1 MGRLLLVVRLVA
13 RDVRRR
19 PAETLTFLVAVTVA
33 AAALTL
39 GMSTRDAVENGYART
54 RAVTAGPDVTVITTA
69 ADPAPV
75 ARAVASTPG
84 VAAQAAPVF
93 AFDATIEARG
103 QHAHSSVEG
112 RGTEPDVVDRPFV
125 TSGAWV
131 RPGGAVVERG
141 FAKALGIG
149 VGDSIT
155 VGPVAPGSAKQQ
167 RTYGVVGLAVSAAT
181 SVYPWSD
188 WAQGPGP
195 SDFGGRVWLTAA
207 DARTAAGGTPG
218 VSVINVRLDDPGATK
233 RWQDTA
239 FPRDERGAAWVNT
252 HRWQGVLTTDTAMI
266 EYTQPTLVV
275 GGWLL
280 ATAAMVTLAGLA
292 TARAG
297 RDNRR
302 AALLKAVGAGPGT
315 VTAVMLAQHL
325 LLTLLATGLGLAAG
339 TLAAPRLVDPSAG
352 LLDAVGTPGTGTVFA
367 AVFLAVVVA
376 VAGALGPA
384 LRAARA
390 STVRGLADPAYT
402 PTRHPH
408 LNALT
413 ARLPTPLLLG
423 VRLLARRPGRAVL
436 GAAGTAATTVMVTAV
451 LAFHTDLRTAPDFRR
466 FGPIEVRSDQTGKV
480 LLAVTLVLVALSAL
494 NTVLL
499 GWGCAVQAR
508 HSLTVA
514 RTLGAGPGQVVS
526 ALCVAQLLP
535 AVPAV
540 AAGVPVGLLLYWFF
554 GSQVTPPGGWLL
566 GAGCGIL
573 LTVAALTALPAW
585 AHTRGPAA
593 RALGA

>member
-1 MGRLLLVVRLVA
+1 MGRLLLVGRLVL

-19 PAETLTFLVAVTVA
+19 PAEGLVFLVAVTVA

-39 GMSTRDAVENGYART
+39 GLATRGAVENGYAKT
-54 RAVTAGPDVTVITTA
+54 RAATAGPDVIAVTTA

-75 ARAVASTPG
+75 TRAIARTPG
-84 VAAQAAPVF
+84 VAAQSAPVF
-93 AFDATIEARG
+93 AFDATVRARG
-103 QHAHSSVEG
+103 LDAHSSVEG
-112 RGTEPDVVDRPFV
+112 RGAGPDVVDRPLV
-125 TSGAWV
+125 TSGVWV

-149 VGDSIT
+149 VGDNLAI
-155 VGPVAPGSAKQQ
+155 GSRSYA
-167 RTYGVVGLAVSAAT
+167 VVGLAVSAAT

-195 SDFGGRVWLTAA
+195 SDFGGRVWLTSA
-207 DARTAAGGTPG
+207 DARAAAGGAPG
-218 VSVINVRLDDPGATK
+218 VYVINVRLDDPGATK

-239 FPRDERGAAWVNT
+239 FSRDDRGAAWVNT
-252 HRWQGVLTTDTAMI
+252 HTWRNVLGTDTAMI
-266 EYTQPTLVV
+266 EFTQPTLVV

-292 TARAG
+292 AARAG

-315 VTAVMLAQHL
+315 VTAVLLAQYL

-352 LLDAVGTPGTGTVFA
+352 LLDTVGAPTTGTVFA
-367 AVFLAVVVA
+367 AAFLAVVVA
-376 VAGALGPA
+376 VAGVLGPA

-390 STVRGLADPAYT
+390 TTVRGLAGPALT

-423 VRLLARRPGRAVL
+423 VRLVARRPGRAALTAV
-436 GAAGTAATTVMVTAV
+436 GTAATTVMITAV
-451 LAFHTDLRTAPDFRR
+451 LTFRAESRTAPDFRR
-466 FGPIEVRSDQTGKV
+466 FGPIEVRGDQTGRV

-499 GWGCAVQAR
+499 GWSCAVQAR
-508 HSLTVA
+508 HSLAVA
-514 RTLGAGPGQVVS
+514 RTLGAAPGQVVS

-540 AAGVPVGLLLYWFF
+540 AAGVPTGLVLYWLF
-554 GSQVTPPGGWLL
+554 GSQVTPPGTWLL
-566 GAGCGIL
+566 GAAGAVL
-573 LTVAALTALPAW
+573 LAVAALTALPAW
-585 AHTRGPAA
+585 SHTRGPAGP
-593 RALGA
+593 ALTTDPA